1 MMVVWSRVLKKT
13 GNSGHLWEADLT
25 GIADGMNGGREL
37 EEVGNQDVSYI
48 PGIRNPGDDAVVLL
62 RWRRP

>member
-13 GNSGHLWEADLT
+13 GNSGHLWETDLT

-37 EEVGNQDVSYI
+37 EKVGN
-48 PGIRNPGDDAVVLL
+48 
-62 RWRRP
+62 